1 MQVCE
6 NGHKI
11 TYSYNKHP
19 EHRQSA
25 CDQCGANTIH
35 RCQNP
40 DCEKPIYGKY
50 RVEGVVSTGGPD
62 PPERCHECGEPYPW
76 SDEADQFVEVD
87 SSVLDD
93 ELAERCLSEY
103 ETGHHQSA
111 VRTSFTVLEERIR
124 NRGDFPQGISG
135 ADLMFQAALSS

>member
-1 MQVCE
+1 MR
-6 NGHKI
+6 N
-11 TYSYNKHP
+11 P
-19 EHRQSA
+19 
-25 CDQCGANTIH
+25 IH
-35 RCQNP
+35 
-40 DCEKPIYGKY
+40 GKY

-111 VRTSFTVLEERIR
+111 VRTSFTFLKNVSVTEETFRK
-124 NRGDFPQGISG
+124 G
-135 ADLMFQAALSS
+135 